1 MFTSRRDN
9 GANVCGQEPEDDVA
23 VDNINDD
30 RNHME
35 MTVQPQVNDS
45 EVQGHI
51 DPGNNRIHR
60 INTGKKFDKNS
71 RPDLSNNI
79 NCAIYENPLNEK
91 TDGANRNTI
100 AEMTVQP
107 QVNDSEVQ
115 GHIDPGNNRI
125 HRINTGKK
133 FDKNSRPDLSNN
145 INCAIYENPL
155 NEKTDGANR
164 NTIAKEKHSPFPN
177 TKRGAEENDDG
188 CGASGVNRPV
198 QCTDD
203 VNPKDV

>member
-35 MTVQPQVNDS
+35 MMVQPQVNDS

-60 INTGKKFDKNS
+60 INTGKKFDNNS
-71 RPDLSNNI
+71 RPDLSKNI

-91 TDGANRNTI
+91 TDGANRNTVLRKKSI
-100 AEMTVQP
+100 HPSLTQNVELKKTMMVVAHLVL
-107 QVNDSEVQ
+107 
-115 GHIDPGNNRI
+115 IDQFNAQ
-125 HRINTGKK
+125 TM
-133 FDKNSRPDLSNN
+133 
-145 INCAIYENPL
+145 
-155 NEKTDGANR
+155 
-164 NTIAKEKHSPFPN
+164 
-177 TKRGAEENDDG
+177 
-188 CGASGVNRPV
+188 
-198 QCTDD
+198 
-203 VNPKDV
+203 

>member
-1 MFTSRRDN
+1 MCDGQAQGMHNVVHDRDR
-9 GANVCGQEPEDDVA
+9 GQEPEDDV
-23 VDNINDD
+23 VVGNINDD

-60 INTGKKFDKNS
+60 INTGKKFDNNS
-71 RPDLSNNI
+71 RPDLS
-79 NCAIYENPLNEK
+79 
-91 TDGANRNTI
+91 
-100 AEMTVQP
+100 
-107 QVNDSEVQ
+107 S
-115 GHIDPGNNRI
+115 
-125 HRINTGKK
+125 
-133 FDKNSRPDLSNN
+133 N

>member
-9 GANVCGQEPEDDVA
+9 GANVCDGQAQGMHNVVHDRDRGQEPEDDVA
-23 VDNINDD
+23 VGNINDD

-35 MTVQPQVNDS
+35 ITVQPLVNDS

-60 INTGKKFDKNS
+60 INTGKKFDNNS
-71 RPDLSNNI
+71 RPDLRS
-79 NCAIYENPLNEK
+79 
-91 TDGANRNTI
+91 
-100 AEMTVQP
+100 
-107 QVNDSEVQ
+107 
-115 GHIDPGNNRI
+115 
-125 HRINTGKK
+125 
-133 FDKNSRPDLSNN
+133 N

-188 CGASGVNRPV
+188 CGASGVNGQFNAR
-198 QCTDD
+198 TM
-203 VNPKDV
+203 